1 MQVHLCN
8 LQSGSKEDKVML
20 KGNQKKIDANKN
32 GKVDGGDFALL
43 RGKKQVSKAK
53 GKATKPAMNRK
64 KGM

>member
-32 GKVDGGDFALL
+32 GKVDGADFAIL

>member
-1 MQVHLCN
+1 
-8 LQSGSKEDKVML
+8 ML

-43 RGKKQVSKAK
+43 RGKKQISKAK